1 MLKIAAHPLSRSL
14 GSEQFHAMADDAED
28 APPPT
33 PSLEAAVRRARLEA
47 VEQGV
52 AVGNV
57 READLARLSLLED
70 AIRPVVEQAPREAHL
85 FDLGKTF
92 GDPPRLFIDMIA
104 FVELAEDRR
113 TYRFFQ
119 DTRYGRILIAE
130 SASVGVI
137 VTAATNYVARRL
149 VARERALA
157 ADWRSDAAQKAKA
170 IAEPTPPARSEAMD
184 TASPPKRAR
193 GGLLRLI
200 GDAFNALFIG
210 LGTLVLIALI
220 LGGAYWVW
228 LRWLAAI
235 WAAHFG
241 APGL

>member
-1 MLKIAAHPLSRSL
+1 
-14 GSEQFHAMADDAED
+14 MADDAED
-28 APPPT
+28 AQPPT

-47 VEQGV
+47 VEQG
-52 AVGNV
+52 AALGNV

-92 GDPPRLFIDMIA
+92 GDPPRLFLDMIA

-137 VTAATNYVARRL
+137 AAAATNYVARRL
-149 VARERALA
+149 VERERALA
-157 ADWRSDAAQKAKA
+157 ADWRSDAAEKAGGW
-170 IAEPTPPARSEAMD
+170 AEPDPAGRLERKSAVG
-184 TASPPKRAR
+184 ASKRPR

-200 GDAFNALFIG
+200 GDVLNAFFIG
-210 LGTLVLIALI
+210 LGTFVLIALI

-228 LRWLAAI
+228 LRWLAAL